1 MENNKTKKILYVA
14 LWVTLAFILLDFATL
29 AINVWDDVLSY
40 IKTDECLPEQQK
52 YLRDAFE
59 EMAGDSLLL
68 GFLFG
73 SICCLK
79 QGTVFSPKMAKYLVS
94 VSCSVFSVETIFT
107 ITRVWA
113 YSEWIDALH
122 YISSKLAF
130 PAFFVCVALL
140 YLKTGKAKA
149 VRFSTLEAICQA
161 LDCQPGDILEYE
173 EDIL

>member
-52 YLRDAFE
+52 NLKSVFE

-68 GFLFG
+68 GFLG
-73 SICCLK
+73 CSILNLK
-79 QGTVFSPKMAKYLVS
+79 RGTVFSPKMAKYLVS

-113 YSEWIDALH
+113 YSEWIEGLH

-140 YLKTGKAKA
+140 YRAATH
-149 VRFSTLEAICQA
+149 S
-161 LDCQPGDILEYE
+161 E
-173 EDIL
+173 EVDNGTI